1 MSRSK
6 KRKRGQRRTSHRSLH
21 GRRAIPTRPKANL
34 RRAIVLS
41 AVLFVLLGFTAF
53 GILESIRIHGHVH
66 LNMLML
72 ILDGVAGLYTVLEWS
87 SWHKYH

>member
-1 MSRSK
+1 M
-6 KRKRGQRRTSHRSLH
+6 
-21 GRRAIPTRPKANL
+21 
-34 RRAIVLS
+34 LS